1 MSRVRRQQKRRPQ
14 GALRAL
20 LCSTGLA
27 AALCTAHVQAQEN
40 ATFGDTDNTAL
51 RNTPRGQQPLASG
64 TTNQPGAEQAQSQY
78 EPMSSGALPDTQGE
92 ANGSANLFGTVA
104 SGGDPFA
111 ETPLP
116 ARRSTRAS
124 QQRAQQSPVSAE
136 RALPD
141 EAVDEAT
148 TGTVRAPT
156 IDSTLDLPANERA
169 ERIGAIEGL
178 RRAVDDNPFAAT
190 GMRLGSF
197 VLRPSLEQGITA
209 TSNASLSSAGSSAV
223 LSETTLRLNAV
234 SDWSRHA
241 ATIDAYGI
249 LRRPLSGEELKETEA
264 GINARLDLDLAEEMR
279 GHGEFGYLRR
289 PESASSPV
297 VIEGTASQP
306 IRQTFG
312 GNLGLER
319 DVGKLR
325 FGITGR
331 VERDVY
337 GDAELSSGG
346 VLSQKERDSTL
357 ATLTLRGGYEIS
369 PALTPFVETEI
380 GRRYYDEEIDSSGFA
395 RSSDRLGARAGVE
408 LDLGEKLSGEFTA
421 GWLRESFDDDR
432 LDPISGPSIG
442 AALAWSPERG
452 TLVNLAAN
460 TIIEGTTTAG
470 ESGSIQH
477 SGRLSIERQIRAD
490 LTANAALGLGY
501 RDYSGSDGYDV
512 TFNAEAGATW
522 WMNRY
527 AGLSGRLRH
536 ESQKSNLPGRDY
548 DANSVFL
555 GLRLQR

>member
-1 MSRVRRQQKRRPQ
+1 MLCSAGLATALCAFQAHAQES
-14 GALRAL
+14 ALR
-20 LCSTGLA
+20 G
-27 AALCTAHVQAQEN
+27 
-40 ATFGDTDNTAL
+40 TFGNGTTL
-51 RNTPRGQQPLASG
+51 RNTPRGQQALTN
-64 TTNQPGAEQAQSQY
+64 TTNQPGAEQAQLQY
-78 EPMSSGALPDTQGE
+78 EPMSSGAVPDTQGE
-92 ANGSANLFGTVA
+92 AGSANLFGTVA

-116 ARRSTRAS
+116 AQRSTRAS
-124 QQRAQQSPVSAE
+124 RQRAQQAPVSAE
-136 RALPD
+136 RALPE

-148 TGTVRAPT
+148 TGTVRVPT
-156 IDSTLDLPANERA
+156 IDSTLELPANERA

-178 RRAVDDNPFAAT
+178 RRATDDNPFAAT

-209 TSNASLSSAGSSAV
+209 TSNASLSTSGSSAV

-249 LRRPLSGEELKETEA
+249 LRRSLSGEEIDETEA

-312 GNLGLER
+312 GGLGLER

-325 FGITGR
+325 FGVTGR
-331 VERDVY
+331 VERDVF

-346 VLSQKERDSTL
+346 VLSQKERDSIL

-395 RSSDRLGARAGVE
+395 RSSDRLGARAGIE
-408 LDLGEKLSGEFTA
+408 LDLGEKLSGEFAA
-421 GWLRESFDDDR
+421 GWLRETFDDER
-432 LDPISGPSIG
+432 LKPISGPSID

-470 ESGSIQH
+470 ESGSILH
-477 SGRLSIERQIRAD
+477 SGRLSLDRQIRAD

-512 TFNAEAGATW
+512 IFNAEAGATW
-522 WMNRY
+522 WINRY

-536 ESQKSNLPGRDY
+536 ESQKSNLSDRDY

>member
-1 MSRVRRQQKRRPQ
+1 M
-14 GALRAL
+14 
-20 LCSTGLA
+20 LCSAGLA
-27 AALCTAHVQAQEN
+27 AALCAVQAHAQES
-40 ATFGDTDNTAL
+40 ALRGTFGNGTTL
-51 RNTPRGQQPLASG
+51 RNTPRGQQPVAA
-64 TTNQPGAEQAQSQY
+64 NQPTEQTQAQY
-78 EPMSSGALPDTQGE
+78 EPASSGAVPDTPRE
-92 ANGSANLFGTVA
+92 ASGAPASLFGSVA
-104 SGGDPFA
+104 SAGDPFA

-116 ARRSTRAS
+116 AERPGTMRR
-124 QQRAQQSPVSAE
+124 QRTQDTAARVE
-136 RALPD
+136 RALP
-141 EAVDEAT
+141 EETVDEAT
-148 TGTVRAPT
+148 TGTVRTPT
-156 IDSTLDLPANERA
+156 IDSTLDLPASERV
-169 ERIGAIEGL
+169 ERSGAIEGL
-178 RRAVDDNPFAAT
+178 RRVPDDNPFAAT

-197 VLRPSLEQGITA
+197 ILRPSLEQGITA
-209 TSNASLSSAGSSAV
+209 TSNASASPSGSSAV

-241 ATIDAYGI
+241 ATIDAHGI
-249 LRRPLSGEELKETEA
+249 LRRSLSGEDLDETEA

-279 GHGEFGYLRR
+279 GHGAFSYLRR

-297 VIEGTASQP
+297 VIDGTASQP

-312 GNLGLER
+312 GGLGLER

-325 FGITGR
+325 FGVTGR
-331 VERDVY
+331 VERDVF
-337 GDAELSSGG
+337 GDADLSSGG

-357 ATLTLRGGYEIS
+357 ATLTLRGGYELS

-408 LDLGEKLSGEFTA
+408 LDLGEKLTGEFAA

-432 LDPISGPSIG
+432 LDPISGPSID

-470 ESGSIQH
+470 ESGSILH
-477 SGRLSIERQIRAD
+477 SGRLAVERQIRAD
-490 LTANAALGLGY
+490 LTANAALGFGY
-501 RDYSGSDGYDV
+501 RDYSGSDGHDLI
-512 TFNAEAGATW
+512 FNAEAGATW

-527 AGLSGRLRH
+527 AGLTGRLRH
-536 ESQKSNLPGRDY
+536 ESQKSNLPDRDY